1 MHDIHICIYQYRAVE
16 PIQQI
21 SSKEE
26 QERRIYTCWQSLFEA
41 VMHETYTCYTED
53 VDAQPYYQATK
64 YTNMRINDAIGV
76 ILGFIHPKYDI
87 AIDDNVTPGIL
98 GAFDLEEATLAL
110 KNINTQGYHI
120 MSTKLN
126 AAALKTM
133 ALELTTLNYNNHP
146 TFDKTLRDGSVNFV
160 KDQRETLQ
168 KVSASFDLM
177 LGKQVF
183 SLKIVFTSHLYKL
196 VKHNV
201 YITKF
206 EILITHTNIYFLVQ
220 FEILFTRI

>member
-1 MHDIHICIYQYRAVE
+1 
-16 PIQQI
+16 
-21 SSKEE
+21 
-26 QERRIYTCWQSLFEA
+26 
-41 VMHETYTCYTED
+41 
-53 VDAQPYYQATK
+53 
-64 YTNMRINDAIGV
+64 
-76 ILGFIHPKYDI
+76 
-87 AIDDNVTPGIL
+87 
-98 GAFDLEEATLAL
+98 
-110 KNINTQGYHI
+110 

-177 LGKQVF
+177 LGKQIF
-183 SLKIVFTSHLYKL
+183 SLKIVLTSHLYKL